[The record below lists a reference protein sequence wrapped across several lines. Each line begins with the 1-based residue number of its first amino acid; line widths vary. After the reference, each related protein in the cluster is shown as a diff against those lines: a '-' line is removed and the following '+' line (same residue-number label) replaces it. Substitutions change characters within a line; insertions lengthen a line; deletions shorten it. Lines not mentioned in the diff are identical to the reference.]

1 MENHRILDV
10 DNDIHM
16 FALHALFLPRIE
28 KDLRLWQVAHNSHNI
43 RTERNK
49 THPRQLWHESFL
61 TNSQSDYSSIR
72 NVLHSDDA
80 TRADQIRLFRDQPE
94 FPEPDDIS
102 IVITRIPSPLTDEQL
117 RNLHENIDVNQSSE
131 SFGID
136 IHAFF
141 FISKAFFSP
150 RLGVA

>member
-1 MENHRILDV
+1 MSCTPMMPRVPIKFVCFVINL
-10 DNDIHM
+10 N
-16 FALHALFLPRIE
+16 FL
-28 KDLRLWQVAHNSHNI
+28 S
-43 RTERNK
+43 
-49 THPRQLWHESFL
+49 
-61 TNSQSDYSSIR
+61 
-72 NVLHSDDA
+72 
-80 TRADQIRLFRDQPE
+80 
-94 FPEPDDIS
+94 PEPDDIS